1 MTEKLSKLNNEYSD
15 LQLAEAEQKDNNTQ
29 QMKNMEITHNKCKEE
44 LQELYEKK
52 LEFEKH
58 EFKILKAAQE
68 KMKEQKEQ
76 EILHLHREQETNI
89 EILLDKFKNHLSWR
103 RNEMIYQGLVD

>member
-1 MTEKLSKLNNEYSD
+1 
-15 LQLAEAEQKDNNTQ
+15 
-29 QMKNMEITHNKCKEE
+29 MKNMEITHNKCKEE

-68 KMKEQKEQ
+68 KMKE
-76 EILHLHREQETNI
+76 
-89 EILLDKFKNHLSWR
+89 
-103 RNEMIYQGLVD
+103 

>member
-1 MTEKLSKLNNEYSD
+1 MEKEMTEKLSNLNKDYSD

-52 LEFEKH
+52 LEFEKQ
-58 EFKILKAAQE
+58 EYRVLKQAQQE
-68 KMKEQKEQ
+68 MKKVKE
-76 EILHLHREQETNI
+76 
-89 EILLDKFKNHLSWR
+89 
-103 RNEMIYQGLVD
+103 

>member
-1 MTEKLSKLNNEYSD
+1 MTERLGQLNKEYSD

-52 LEFEKH
+52 LEYE
-58 EFKILKAAQE
+58 
-68 KMKEQKEQ
+68 
-76 EILHLHREQETNI
+76 
-89 EILLDKFKNHLSWR
+89 
-103 RNEMIYQGLVD
+103 RNEFRALKKRQDEMKKEKEHEI

>member
-1 MTEKLSKLNNEYSD
+1 MTEQLGVLNKEYSD

-52 LEFEKH
+52 LDYERQEFRD
-58 EFKILKAAQE
+58 LK
-68 KMKEQKEQ
+68 K
-76 EILHLHREQETNI
+76 R
-89 EILLDKFKNHLSWR
+89 
-103 RNEMIYQGLVD
+103 

>member
-1 MTEKLSKLNNEYSD
+1 
-15 LQLAEAEQKDNNTQ
+15 
-29 QMKNMEITHNKCKEE
+29 MKNMEITHNKCKEE

-89 EILLDKFKNHLSWR
+89 EILLDKFKNHLQNMQENYEKSKR
-103 RNEMIYQGLVD
+103 YGDSLKMKNEEKLTSQETDQNEEIKKI